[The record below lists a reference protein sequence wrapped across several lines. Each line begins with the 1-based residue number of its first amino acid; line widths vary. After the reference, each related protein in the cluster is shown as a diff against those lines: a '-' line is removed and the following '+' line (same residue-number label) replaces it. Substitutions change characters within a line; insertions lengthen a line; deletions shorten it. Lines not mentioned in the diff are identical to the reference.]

1 MRIED
6 GEKEK
11 VKIKNS
17 KLKKFGRA
25 LAAIQAALNCFCLL
39 VLVGLF
45 AAPSV
50 VGQEKV
56 RFPIGESSKTLSYG
70 PLWVAA
76 KMGFFDKE
84 GLDVPIVTMRGSPLT
99 IQALTADSIYVAN
112 ATVDTLISA
121 YERGADITMIGGLI
135 NGLGLSMIGGKQ
147 YKTYADL
154 RGTTIGSQT
163 LTSGTGFAL
172 RLVMKTHG
180 LEYPRDYQLLNI
192 GSAPDRFRAL
202 ASGNISS
209 APVGV
214 PLDLVAKQQG
224 FNIIGYFADD
234 QPNFQ
239 FNVYIVKR
247 SWAEKNRPL
256 VVRFMKAMVTTMRWM
271 AENRDAACTY
281 LTKEMSISMEHCR
294 YAYDYNW
301 KNRIWD
307 RNADLNVEGVR
318 TLINLTADQGV
329 LKDPLPQPAK
339 YIDPS
344 YLKQALAE
352 IEKIKK

>member
-1 MRIED
+1 MEHWA
-6 GEKEK
+6 GEKMRQSL
-11 VKIKNS
+11 I
-17 KLKKFGRA
+17 GT
-25 LAAIQAALNCFCLL
+25 LL
-39 VLVGLF
+39 IFSVGL
-45 AAPSV
+45 AWPCL
-50 VGQEKV
+50 GQEKV

-76 KMGFFDKE
+76 KMGFFERE
-84 GLDVPIVTMRGSPLT
+84 GLDVPIITMRGSPLT

-154 RGTTIGSQT
+154 RGTTIGTQT

-172 RLVMKTHG
+172 RLVLKVHG
-180 LEYPRDYQLLNI
+180 MEYPRDYKLLNI
-192 GSAPDRFRAL
+192 GGAADRYQAL
-202 ASGNISS
+202 TSGQISS

-239 FNVYIVKR
+239 FNVYIVRR
-247 SWAEKNRPL
+247 SWAEKNRAL
-256 VVRFMKAMVTTMRWM
+256 VVRFMKAMASTMRWM
-271 AENRDAACTY
+271 MDNREAACGY
-281 LTKEMSISMEHCR
+281 LSKEMAISTEHCR
-294 YAYDYNW
+294 YASDYNW
-301 KNRIWD
+301 KSRIWD

-318 TLINLTADQGV
+318 TLIKITAEQGI
-329 LKDPLPQPAK
+329 LREPLPQPSK
-339 YIDPS
+339 YIDQS

-352 IEKIKK
+352 LGKR

>member
-1 MRIED
+1 MN
-6 GEKEK
+6 
-11 VKIKNS
+11 VV
-17 KLKKFGRA
+17 RA
-25 LAAIQAALNCFCLL
+25 TTRPGSILRLL
-39 VLVGLF
+39 IFAVLVGSPCF
-45 AAPSV
+45 A
-50 VGQEKV
+50 QEKV

-70 PLWVAA
+70 PLWIAS
-76 KMGFFDKE
+76 KMGFFERE
-84 GLDVPIVTMRGSPLT
+84 GLDVPIITMRGSPLT

-112 ATVDTLISA
+112 ATVDTLIAA
-121 YERGADITMIGGLI
+121 YEKGADITMIGGLI
-135 NGLGLSMIGGKQ
+135 NGLGLSMIGGKP

-154 RGTTIGSQT
+154 RGTTIGTQT

-172 RLVMKTHG
+172 RLVLKAHG
-180 LEYPRDYQLLNI
+180 LEYPRDYKLLNI
-192 GSAPDRFRAL
+192 GGASDRYQAL
-202 ASGNISS
+202 TSGQISS

-247 SWAEKNRPL
+247 SWAEKNRTL
-256 VVRFMKAMVTTMRWM
+256 VVRFMKTMVATMRWM
-271 AENRDAACTY
+271 MDNRKTACAY
-281 LTKEMSISMEHCR
+281 LSKEMTISIEHCR
-294 YAYDYNW
+294 YAADYNW

-318 TLINLTADQGV
+318 TVIKITAEQGI
-329 LKDPLPQPAK
+329 LKEPLPQPSR
-339 YIDPS
+339 YIDSS

-352 IEKIKK
+352 LAKK

>member
-1 MRIED
+1 
-6 GEKEK
+6 
-11 VKIKNS
+11 
-17 KLKKFGRA
+17 
-25 LAAIQAALNCFCLL
+25 
-39 VLVGLF
+39 
-45 AAPSV
+45 
-50 VGQEKV
+50 
-56 RFPIGESSKTLSYG
+56 
-70 PLWVAA
+70 
-76 KMGFFDKE
+76 MGYYERE
-84 GLDVPIVTMRGSPLT
+84 GLDVPIITMRGSPLT

-135 NGLGLSMIGGKQ
+135 NGLGLSMIGAKP

-172 RLVMKTHG
+172 RLVMKVHG
-180 LEYPRDYQLLNI
+180 LEYPRDYKLLNI

-202 ASGNISS
+202 ASGQISS

-214 PLDLVAKQQG
+214 PLDVVAKQQG
-224 FNIIGYFADD
+224 FNVIGYFADD
-234 QPNFQ
+234 LPNFQ

-256 VVRFMKAMVTTMRWM
+256 VVRFMRAMVATMRWM
-271 AENRDAACTY
+271 ENNRDPACAY
-281 LTKEMSISMEHCR
+281 LTKEMSISMEDCR

-318 TLINLTADQGV
+318 TLIQLTADQGV
-329 LKDPLPQPAK
+329 LKEPLPQPSK
-339 YIDPS
+339 YIDSS
-344 YLKQALAE
+344 YLKQAMAE
-352 IEKIKK
+352 VGKR

>member
-1 MRIED
+1 MVLSVMGIED
-6 GEKEK
+6 GG
-11 VKIKNS
+11 
-17 KLKKFGRA
+17 LRMGRA
-25 LAAIQAALNCFCLL
+25 AAILMFAVVLATPCAA
-39 VLVGLF
+39 
-45 AAPSV
+45 
-50 VGQEKV
+50 QEKV

-76 KMGFFDKE
+76 KMGFFEKE
-84 GLDVPIVTMRGSPLT
+84 GLEVPIVTMRGSPLT

-135 NGLGLSMIGGKQ
+135 NGLGLSMIGGKP

-154 RGTTIGSQT
+154 RGTTIGTQT

-172 RLVMKTHG
+172 RLVLKVHG
-180 LEYPRDYQLLNI
+180 LEYPRDYALLNI
-192 GSAPDRFRAL
+192 GGAADRYQAL
-202 ASGNISS
+202 TSGQISS

-256 VVRFMKAMVTTMRWM
+256 VVRFMKAMVSTMRWM
-271 AENRDAACTY
+271 MDNREAACG
-281 LTKEMSISMEHCR
+281 ICR
-294 YAYDYNW
+294 RRW
-301 KNRIWD
+301 
-307 RNADLNVEGVR
+307 
-318 TLINLTADQGV
+318 
-329 LKDPLPQPAK
+329 
-339 YIDPS
+339 
-344 YLKQALAE
+344 
-352 IEKIKK
+352 

>member
-1 MRIED
+1 MN
-6 GEKEK
+6 
-11 VKIKNS
+11 VV
-17 KLKKFGRA
+17 RA
-25 LAAIQAALNCFCLL
+25 TTRPGSILRLL
-39 VLVGLF
+39 IFAVLVGSPCF
-45 AAPSV
+45 A
-50 VGQEKV
+50 QEKV

-70 PLWVAA
+70 PLWIAS
-76 KMGFFDKE
+76 KMGFFERE
-84 GLDVPIVTMRGSPLT
+84 GLDVPIITMRGSPLT

-112 ATVDTLISA
+112 ATVDTLIA
-121 YERGADITMIGGLI
+121 AHEKGADSTIIGGLI
-135 NGLGLSMIGGKQ
+135 NGLGLSMIGGKP

-154 RGTTIGSQT
+154 RGTTIGTQT

-172 RLVMKTHG
+172 RVVLKAHG
-180 LEYPRDYQLLNI
+180 LEYPRDYKLLNI
-192 GSAPDRFRAL
+192 GGASDRYQAL
-202 ASGNISS
+202 TSGQISS

-247 SWAEKNRPL
+247 SWAEKNRTL
-256 VVRFMKAMVTTMRWM
+256 VVRFMKTMVATMRWM
-271 AENRDAACTY
+271 MDNRETACAY
-281 LTKEMSISMEHCR
+281 LSKEMTISIEHCR
-294 YAYDYNW
+294 YAADYNW

-318 TLINLTADQGV
+318 TVIKITAEQGI
-329 LKDPLPQPAK
+329 LKEPLPQPSR
-339 YIDPS
+339 YIDSS

-352 IEKIKK
+352 LAKK

>member
-1 MRIED
+1 MSRR
-6 GEKEK
+6 
-11 VKIKNS
+11 
-17 KLKKFGRA
+17 LKTIAVQKTGRRLYIVFAHLLLLAIA
-25 LAAIQAALNCFCLL
+25 LPTSA
-39 VLVGLF
+39 
-45 AAPSV
+45 
-50 VGQEKV
+50 QEKI

-76 KMGFFDKE
+76 KMGFFERE
-84 GLDVPIVTMRGSPLT
+84 GFEVPIVTMRGSPLT

-121 YERGADITMIGGLI
+121 NERGADIAMIGGLI
-135 NGLGLSMIGGKQ
+135 NGLGLAMVGGKQ

-154 RGTTIGSQT
+154 RGTTIGTQT

-172 RLVMKTHG
+172 RLVLKAHG
-180 LEYPRDYQLLNI
+180 MEYPRDYKLLNI
-192 GSAPDRFRAL
+192 GGAGDRYQAL
-202 ASGNISS
+202 TSGQISS
-209 APVGV
+209 TPVGV

-247 SWAEKNRPL
+247 SWADKNRTL
-256 VVRFMKAMVTTMRWM
+256 VVRFMKAVVSTMRWM
-271 AENRDAACTY
+271 ADNREAACGY
-281 LTKEMSISMEHCR
+281 LAKEMAISLEHCR
-294 YAYDYNW
+294 YASDYNW
-301 KNRIWD
+301 KSRIWD

-318 TLINLTADQGV
+318 TLIKITAEQGI
-329 LKDPLPQPAK
+329 LKEPLPEPAK
-339 YIDPS
+339 YIDQS

-352 IEKIKK
+352 IKK

>member
-6 GEKEK
+6 RGLRMAKTM
-11 VKIKNS
+11 V
-17 KLKKFGRA
+17 LLA
-25 LAAIQAALNCFCLL
+25 LALIVAWPCTA
-39 VLVGLF
+39 
-45 AAPSV
+45 
-50 VGQEKV
+50 QERV

-70 PLWVAA
+70 PLWVAG
-76 KMGFFDKE
+76 KMGFFEKE
-84 GLDVPIVTMRGSPLT
+84 GLEVPIVTMRGSPLT
-99 IQALTADSIYVAN
+99 IQALTADSIYIAN

-121 YERGADITMIGGLI
+121 YEKGADITMIGGLI
-135 NGLGLSMIGGKQ
+135 NGLGLSMIGGKG

-154 RGTTIGSQT
+154 RGTTIGTQT

-172 RLVMKTHG
+172 RLVLKAHG
-180 LEYPRDYQLLNI
+180 MEYPRDYKLLNI
-192 GSAPDRFRAL
+192 GGASDRYQAL
-202 ASGNISS
+202 TSGQISS

-256 VVRFMKAMVTTMRWM
+256 VVRFMKAMAATMRWM
-271 AENRDAACTY
+271 MDNREAACGY
-281 LTKEMSISMEHCR
+281 LSKEMVISVDHCR
-294 YAYDYNW
+294 YASDYNW

-318 TLINLTADQGV
+318 TLIKITAEQGI
-329 LKDPLPQPAK
+329 LKEPLPQPAK
-339 YIDPS
+339 YMDQS
-344 YLKQALAE
+344 FLKQALAE
-352 IEKIKK
+352 LGK

>member
-1 MRIED
+1 MEHWA
-6 GEKEK
+6 GEKMRQSL
-11 VKIKNS
+11 I
-17 KLKKFGRA
+17 GT
-25 LAAIQAALNCFCLL
+25 LL
-39 VLVGLF
+39 IFSVGL
-45 AAPSV
+45 AWPCL
-50 VGQEKV
+50 GQEKV

-76 KMGFFDKE
+76 KMGFFERE
-84 GLDVPIVTMRGSPLT
+84 GLDVPIITMRGSPLT

-154 RGTTIGSQT
+154 RGTTIGTQT

-172 RLVMKTHG
+172 RLVLKVHG
-180 LEYPRDYQLLNI
+180 MEYPRDYKLLNI
-192 GSAPDRFRAL
+192 GGAADRYQAL
-202 ASGNISS
+202 TSGQISS

-239 FNVYIVKR
+239 FNVYIVRR
-247 SWAEKNRPL
+247 SWAEKNRSL
-256 VVRFMKAMVTTMRWM
+256 VVRFMKAMASTMRWM
-271 AENRDAACTY
+271 MDNREAACGY
-281 LTKEMSISMEHCR
+281 LSKEMAISTEHCR
-294 YAYDYNW
+294 YASDYNW
-301 KNRIWD
+301 KSRIWD

-318 TLINLTADQGV
+318 TLIKITAEQGI
-329 LKDPLPQPAK
+329 LREPLPQPSK
-339 YIDPS
+339 YIDQS

-352 IEKIKK
+352 LGKR

>member
-1 MRIED
+1 MM
-6 GEKEK
+6 GENRGSTMAQ
-11 VKIKNS
+11 IAA
-17 KLKKFGRA
+17 LIALTLA
-25 LAAIQAALNCFCLL
+25 LAVPCEA
-39 VLVGLF
+39 
-45 AAPSV
+45 
-50 VGQEKV
+50 QEKV

-70 PLWVAA
+70 PLWIAG

-84 GLDVPIVTMRGSPLT
+84 GLEVPIVTMRGSPLT
-99 IQALTADSIYVAN
+99 IQALTADSIYIAN

-121 YERGADITMIGGLI
+121 YEKGADITMIGGLI
-135 NGLGLSMIGGKQ
+135 NGLGLSMIGGKG
-147 YKTYADL
+147 YKTYTDL
-154 RGTTIGSQT
+154 RGTTIGTQT

-172 RLVMKTHG
+172 RLVLKAHG
-180 LEYPRDYQLLNI
+180 MEYPRDYKLLNI
-192 GSAPDRFRAL
+192 GGASDRYQAL
-202 ASGNISS
+202 TSGQISS

-256 VVRFMKAMVTTMRWM
+256 VVRFMKAMAATMRWM
-271 AENRDAACTY
+271 MDNRDAACGY
-281 LTKEMSISMEHCR
+281 LSKEMVISVDHCR
-294 YAYDYNW
+294 YASDYNW

-318 TLINLTADQGV
+318 TLIKITAEQGI
-329 LKDPLPQPAK
+329 LKEPLPQPAK
-339 YIDPS
+339 YIDQS
-344 YLKQALAE
+344 FLKQALAE
-352 IEKIKK
+352 LGK